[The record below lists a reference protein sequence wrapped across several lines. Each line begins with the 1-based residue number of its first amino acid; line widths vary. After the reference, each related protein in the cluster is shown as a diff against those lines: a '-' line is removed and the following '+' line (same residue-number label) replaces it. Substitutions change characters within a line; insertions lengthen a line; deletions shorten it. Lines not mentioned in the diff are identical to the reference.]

1 MLKWYLLSRRR
12 NLQLREGKRRHVT
25 NWRNES
31 WPGVVFV
38 LRANCAQNQT
48 SFQHFQTL
56 TSMLSNS
63 CQQVS
68 LCICVGKNQTSQMVA
83 NFSTCDLTAAPLIS
97 LSLNILMAPKFRLF
111 SVDTCSDSWYEVHHL
126 SAIPRKKTPGMR
138 KVVTRAMSTMFLSST
153 EFTKRA
159 QLTHSDL
166 GPVSSILGWRTKL
179 FSTFTVF

>member
-1 MLKWYLLSRRR
+1 MPRQK

-48 SFQHFQTL
+48 SFQHQTL

-68 LCICVGKNQTSQMVA
+68 LCICAGKNQTSQMVA
-83 NFSTCDLTAAPLIS
+83 NLSTCYLTAAPLFS
-97 LSLNILMAPKFRLF
+97 LSLNIRMAPKFRLF
-111 SVDTCSDSWYEVHHL
+111 LVLLILV
-126 SAIPRKKTPGMR
+126 
-138 KVVTRAMSTMFLSST
+138 STLDMKYITLVQFQG
-153 EFTKRA
+153 RRRR
-159 QLTHSDL
+159 
-166 GPVSSILGWRTKL
+166 G
-179 FSTFTVF
+179 

>member
-1 MLKWYLLSRRR
+1 M
-12 NLQLREGKRRHVT
+12 QLREGKRRHVT

-48 SFQHFQTL
+48 SFQRFQTL

-97 LSLNILMAPKFRLF
+97 LSLNIWMAPKLLPECISTKDYLISTFKP
-111 SVDTCSDSWYEVHHL
+111 STHN
-126 SAIPRKKTPGMR
+126 T
-138 KVVTRAMSTMFLSST
+138 MSSFLDWTITFLSNILCVND
-153 EFTKRA
+153 
-159 QLTHSDL
+159 LTDVHYFC
-166 GPVSSILGWRTKL
+166 IKKL
-179 FSTFTVF
+179 KSKG